1 MRHNLEDLESE
12 NRRLRIELEGS
23 RIKLNE
29 HGSIYV
35 YTEDDM
41 TQIKND
47 NNNKYREI
55 MQLQM
60 HVSQIES

>member
-29 HGSIYV
+29 HGSVYV

-47 NNNKYREI
+47 NNNKYR
-55 MQLQM
+55 
-60 HVSQIES
+60 